1 MSDTTTKA
9 YAALEVNAKK
19 LEQIEIDLLPLTDDG
34 VEIKVECC
42 GLCGSDEHL
51 IKGDYGEYAVF
62 PQVCGH
68 EVVGTVR
75 QIGKNVKD
83 VKVGQR
89 VGVGWQSASCHSC
102 EWCTKNNEQL
112 CGKVKCTCCEG
123 NRGGFADVMRC
134 EDSQFVFPI
143 PDSLDSCEVAPM
155 LCGGQTV
162 WTPVSYTHLRAH
174 ET

>member
-19 LEQIEIDLLPLTDDG
+19 LEQIEIDLLPLTDEG

-75 QIGKNVKD
+75 QIGKKRERRKSWSKSRSRLAIGV
-83 VKVGQR
+83 VPLVR
-89 VGVGWQSASCHSC
+89 VVH
-102 EWCTKNNEQL
+102 
-112 CGKVKCTCCEG
+112 
-123 NRGGFADVMRC
+123 
-134 EDSQFVFPI
+134 
-143 PDSLDSCEVAPM
+143 
-155 LCGGQTV
+155 
-162 WTPVSYTHLRAH
+162 
-174 ET
+174 